1 MVSEASPRALHA
13 TGRAC
18 QKPAEQRASTRL
30 HGGCVRISKQTLRSE
45 TSSADRLLRRGRST
59 EAKEVICKCRSKR
72 REARN
77 SRKIAGFG
85 CRVSVAGR
93 VGGGIPDRLVDW
105 HSGRSRLSPGRL
117 HGRRCPEKPCCEG
130 EASDGF
136 PSAREKS
143 RRPREQ
149 KTMLIGRRAERRRGP
164 FVQTDRRSV

>member
-13 TGRAC
+13 TARAC
-18 QKPAEQRASTRL
+18 QNLRNSRQAPL
-30 HGGCVRISKQTLRSE
+30 HGGSVRISKQTLRSE

-72 REARN
+72 PEARN
-77 SRKIAGFG
+77 SRIIAGFG
-85 CRVSVAGR
+85 CRLSVADR

-105 HSGRSRLSPGRL
+105 HSGRLPLPPGRP
-117 HGRRCPEKPCCEG
+117 HGRRCPGSPV
-130 EASDGF
+130 
-136 PSAREKS
+136 ARRSQGRTSE
-143 RRPREQ
+143 RERKVSPPIGNQ